1 MRQWIRA
8 HLTYAN
14 VMVTILAFVVLG
26 GGTAMAAYV
35 VSSNSQVGPATISG
49 HRPPTGKQANIIPGS
64 VNGVDLASPVV
75 TEGGIT
81 QTSAATIVNT
91 TLIKELTADCPPGTK
106 VTGGGYVLGGV
117 SQDENVVAVR
127 NYAVDA
133 NTWLVRAEA
142 PGIGPLDTPPDWS
155 LTVVVDCAG

>member
-1 MRQWIRA
+1 MGRWIRS

-14 VMVTILAFVVLG
+14 VMATLAVFLVLG

-49 HRPPTGKQANIIPGS
+49 HKPPTGKQANIIAGS
-64 VNGVDLASPVV
+64 VNPTDLASSVV
-75 TEGGIT
+75 TTGRIT
-81 QTSAATIVNT
+81 QTSAATVVNT
-91 TLIKELTADCPPGTK
+91 ALIKELTADCPPGTK

-133 NTWLVRAEA
+133 DTWLVRAEA
-142 PGIGPLDTPPDWS
+142 PGLGVGDTWPDWS
-155 LTVVVDCAG
+155 LTVVADCAG